1 MASMLRMSMFISAK
15 DVMAFKKKTKTPF
28 KPPCF
33 DVTLV
38 GWAL

>member
-1 MASMLRMSMFISAK
+1 MFISAK
-15 DVMAFKKKTKTPF
+15 DVMAFKKQKQKQKTPF
-28 KPPCF
+28 KPPCS